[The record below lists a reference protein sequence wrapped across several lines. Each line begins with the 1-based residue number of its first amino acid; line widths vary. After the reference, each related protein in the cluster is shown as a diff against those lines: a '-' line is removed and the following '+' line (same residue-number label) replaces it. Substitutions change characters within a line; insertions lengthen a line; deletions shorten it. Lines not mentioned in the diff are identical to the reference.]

1 MDREITRL
9 LRQVKKDLFEV
20 KKEIGTYEKLLKYDS
35 DKYITLKEREKEL
48 EDLLKKLEQYCL
60 T

>member
-20 KKEIGTYEKLLKYDS
+20 KKKIGIYEKLLKSDS

-48 EDLLKKLEQYCL
+48 EDLQKKLEQYCL